1 MQKTE
6 LPDKIS
12 NILNKYK
19 WDYKSININ
28 ILSKDEKVAYYN
40 ISIKYDNDKIETKKY
55 KKHLIPYNRKIKIN
69 PNSLKNLKYMKKLNN
84 DKLIN
89 VKQDMENIDNNKI
102 NDNKQFQEKNII
114 NEYIVNKKDKYDIIE
129 DINFSN
135 SIIQP
140 VIILENKKTDN
151 GEDLNIDSI
160 NIENSENKKL
170 NNNYKNDKEFMDIDV
185 LFNKE
190 IDDKNC
196 DNCEIMDNNILF
208 LSNKIINIYLDIIK
222 KYDFIIDTTYNIN
235 VNLEDLINNQN
246 VKD

>member
-102 NDNKQFQEKNII
+102 NDNKQFQEK
-114 NEYIVNKKDKYDIIE
+114 
-129 DINFSN
+129 
-135 SIIQP
+135 
-140 VIILENKKTDN
+140 IL
-151 GEDLNIDSI
+151 S
-160 NIENSENKKL
+160 
-170 NNNYKNDKEFMDIDV
+170 M
-185 LFNKE
+185 
-190 IDDKNC
+190 
-196 DNCEIMDNNILF
+196 NIL
-208 LSNKIINIYLDIIK
+208 
-222 KYDFIIDTTYNIN
+222 
-235 VNLEDLINNQN
+235 
-246 VKD
+246 

>member
-1 MQKTE
+1 M
-6 LPDKIS
+6 
-12 NILNKYK
+12 
-19 WDYKSININ
+19 
-28 ILSKDEKVAYYN
+28 
-40 ISIKYDNDKIETKKY
+40 
-55 KKHLIPYNRKIKIN
+55 
-69 PNSLKNLKYMKKLNN
+69 
-84 DKLIN
+84 
-89 VKQDMENIDNNKI
+89 
-102 NDNKQFQEKNII
+102 
-114 NEYIVNKKDKYDIIE
+114 
-129 DINFSN
+129 
-135 SIIQP
+135 
-140 VIILENKKTDN
+140 ENKKTDN

-246 VKD
+246 VKDSKIRISIYDIIQNKKKLNINDIESINNILIESNYEMPHISALFRNKIIDPIIEELRSIKNEYNNFIELTI